1 LASGF
6 FTGLDATFSVFFGD
20 AFSGTALFF
29 TGLAAAFAGAL
40 TAGLAAVLGFAF
52 AATLVGGLETGFAAA
67 VFLAALAVFGSAF
80 ADLAVLD
87 AAFGDALVAIWLTLR
102 DPSPG
107 SVRFKWGRS
116 NAQQGRTSHAAADSL
131 SEEAYATDSLISKI
145 ARSRTC

>member
-1 LASGF
+1 LGSGF

-29 TGLAAAFAGAL
+29 AALLATFAGAL
-40 TAGLAAVLGFAF
+40 TAGLAAAFGFAL
-52 AATLVGGLETGFAAA
+52 AATFTGGLGAGFAA

-87 AAFGDALVAIWLTLR
+87 AAFEDALVAIWLTLR

-131 SEEAYATDSLISKI
+131 SEEAYATDSPISKI

>member
-1 LASGF
+1 LGSGV
-6 FTGLDATFSVFFGD
+6 FTGLDATFTGFFGD

-29 TGLAAAFAGAL
+29 AALLAAFAGAFTTGFAVAL
-40 TAGLAAVLGFAF
+40 GLALAAAFTGGLGAGLAAI
-52 AATLVGGLETGFAAA
+52 
-67 VFLAALAVFGSAF
+67 FLAALAVFGSAF
-80 ADLAVLD
+80 ADLAALD

-116 NAQQGRTSHAAADSL
+116 TAQQGRTSHAAADSL

-145 ARSRTC
+145 AHSRTC